1 MIKYFESKKWLL
13 EISNTEVSANVILHY
28 KQNCLMNIRY
38 GKLGIKYFSAEI
50 FGRQLINF

>member
-28 KQNCLMNIRY
+28 KQKCLMNIRY